1 MKLTRRGRVVVYAL
15 LFGVVVLVAF
25 LTAPYDI
32 DYYNYDTPRIV
43 KRS

>member
-1 MKLTRRGRVVVYAL
+1 MKLTRRGRIVVYAL
-15 LFGVVVLVAF
+15 FFGLCVLIGF